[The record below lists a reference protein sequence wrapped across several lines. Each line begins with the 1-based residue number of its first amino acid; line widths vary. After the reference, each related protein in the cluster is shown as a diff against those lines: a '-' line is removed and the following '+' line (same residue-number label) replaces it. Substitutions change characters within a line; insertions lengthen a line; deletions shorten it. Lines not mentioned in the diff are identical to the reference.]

1 MGVSVVLIF
10 SLIAT
15 FSLAILWREGLL
27 RSTHNLAA
35 ASFFLALAMLIR
47 IFSLDHETL
56 DYVNF
61 LSRWV
66 EYFRQNGGFAAL
78 SGEVGNYNL
87 PYLYFLAFFS
97 YLKTPDLYLIKVL
110 SIFFDVILAWG
121 VMKTV
126 AHFKSGGTRK
136 LVAFFSTLLLPTV
149 FLNGAYWGQCDSI
162 YVAFAVWSIYF
173 ALSDRPKL
181 SVIFIAISF
190 AFKLQAI
197 FVMPVFFILLFTNRV
212 KFSHLLLFPAT
223 YFVII
228 APAVLLGR
236 PFIETLTLYISQAD
250 SIGSGLN
257 YNSPSVYALFS
268 VSENIGMWASMG
280 IAIAF
285 LYIFVIY
292 AWLWF
297 RKNRVSDE
305 VLLTVTLIF
314 CIAVPFFLP
323 HMHDRYFF
331 SADIFA
337 LIFALV
343 FPRKLPIPL
352 LVSFGSLLGYHA
364 YLREAYLLPM
374 GYGAVAMIFVL
385 FMVLIELAQS
395 INVRQQ
401 YKD

>member
-1 MGVSVVLIF
+1 MGVSVVLMF
-10 SLIAT
+10 SIIASL
-15 FSLAILWREGLL
+15 SLAILWREGLL
-27 RSTHNLAA
+27 RSTRNLMA
-35 ASFFLALAMLIR
+35 ASFFLAFAIIIR

-78 SGEVGNYNL
+78 SGEVGNYNV
-87 PYLYFLAFFS
+87 PYLYFLALFS
-97 YLKTPDLYLIKVL
+97 YFKIPDLYLIKIL

-126 AHFKSGGTRK
+126 AHFKSGSTRM
-136 LVAFFSTLLLPTV
+136 LFAFFGTLLLPTV
-149 FLNGAYWGQCDSI
+149 LLNGAYWGQCDSI

-173 ALSDRPKL
+173 AVSDRPKL
-181 SVIFIAISF
+181 SVVFIAISF

-197 FVMPVFFILLFTNRV
+197 FVMPVFFILLFTRRI
-212 KFSHLLLFPAT
+212 KFSHLFLFPAA
-223 YFVII
+223 YLVII
-228 APAVLLGR
+228 TPAVLLGR
-236 PFIETLTLYISQAD
+236 PFIETLTLYFSQAD
-250 SIGSGLN
+250 SVGSGLN
-257 YNSPSVYALFS
+257 YNSPSVFALFHT
-268 VSENIGMWASMG
+268 SENIGMWASMG
-280 IAIAF
+280 IAVAF
-285 LYIFVIY
+285 LYILVIY

-297 RKNRVSDE
+297 RKNSVTDE

-314 CIAVPFFLP
+314 SIAVPFFLP

-343 FPRKLPIPL
+343 FPRMLPIPL

-374 GYGAVAMIFVL
+374 GYGALAMIFAL
-385 FMVLIELAQS
+385 FMALIELVQS
-395 INVRQQ
+395 VNVRQQ
-401 YKD
+401 YKV